1 MNHSLVAIIYA
12 RNEIHFSSLPLT
24 YVVYLCA
31 AEEAKAM
38 NELLKALYDNF
49 YQPSPAVKLK
59 SEIEACHQTLI
70 ERLEKPER
78 RLVLQIIDC
87 KDQIAE
93 DRPIDSFISGFRLAW
108 R

>member
-1 MNHSLVAIIYA
+1 
-12 RNEIHFSSLPLT
+12 
-24 YVVYLCA
+24 
-31 AEEAKAM
+31 M

-108 R
+108 QLSNELNTYKESRYPAPTNSGGEDACSRIMAEKEA